1 MASPTE
7 TYCEWF
13 ETLTPAVAEEL
24 AVALM
29 QLFPGEMLKSTLL
42 TSSPLDGFTP
52 RLRRLASAAPV
63 ADAGVALTVA
73 ALTDFVFLER
83 SSPERWQKNREML
96 EVLDEAQREH
106 LKADEDL
113 SAELTEWIEDNKLR
127 HPLRSRQWLKEY
139 DRWQALRRGALD
151 PEAINRALFGSV
163 TGVE

>member
-7 TYCEWF
+7 TFCEWF

-29 QLFPGEMLKSTLL
+29 QLFPGGMLRSNLVTQ
-42 TSSPLDGFTP
+42 SPLDGFTP
-52 RLRRLASAAPV
+52 RLRRLASGPPV
-63 ADAGVALTVA
+63 ADAGVALALA

-83 SSPERWQKNREML
+83 SSPERWEKNREML

-106 LKADEDL
+106 LKGDEDL
-113 SAELTEWIEDNKLR
+113 TAELTEWIEDNKLR

-139 DRWQALRRGALD
+139 ERWKELRRGALD
-151 PEAINRALFGSV
+151 PESINRTLFENV